1 MTTSAP
7 PPRPRP
13 AWLPL
18 AAAAL
23 LVPTA
28 LAGLTLLWPRPRI
41 EAELTGSAAQALAAA
56 GLAPAEVVFRG
67 RDATITGPAGADG
80 QRAVEVVE
88 GVSGVRV
95 ARLADGG
102 DGTGG
107 DGSGGDGGGG
117 DGGGTDPGD
126 GPDLAAGDLRADLRD
141 GDLLLTGEVGSEAER
156 GAVVGAARAAA
167 GSATVVD
174 GLTVAPGA
182 TLPGGLDPAAV
193 GRAAGVLTG
202 VAGEDLAL
210 TVGTGAD
217 GGPVLTLTGAVA
229 AAADAETARA
239 ALREAVPGGAVDDRL
254 VVGGAP
260 VPVPPDADLGP
271 AGRAALQAE
280 IDALVAAAPITFR
293 PDSPALTPAGAR
305 TVQRIVAL
313 VAAAPGARLQVDG
326 FVATGPGRG
335 QLTAQELSDLR
346 ARTVRDALVDGG
358 VPAGRVSTAGRG
370 EGDAPAAGDAGRR
383 VAVTVV

>member
-1 MTTSAP
+1 LTTSAP
-7 PPRPRP
+7 PPRDRP

-28 LAGLTLLWPRPRI
+28 LAGLTLLWPRPGI

-80 QRAVEVVE
+80 ERAVEVVE

-102 DGTGG
+102 DGTRG
-107 DGSGGDGGGG
+107 DGSGG

-141 GDLLLTGEVGSEAER
+141 GDLVLTGEVGSEAER
-156 GAVVGAARAAA
+156 GAVVGAARAKA

-202 VAGEDLAL
+202 VAGVDLAL
-210 TVGTGAD
+210 TVATGPD

-229 AAADAETARA
+229 AAPDAEAART

-254 VVGGAP
+254 VVGDAP
-260 VPVPPDADLGP
+260 VPVPPDADLDP
-271 AGRAALQAE
+271 AGRAALQSE

-305 TVQRIVAL
+305 TVERIVAL